1 MKYTETKLSYG
12 DFITLLKSHTDFS
25 EGYDSVGEFAD
36 RSETLDTGMQDH
48 PTFYYF
54 PDLAGKKYVLEEN
67 EGNGGSVVYEVTEV
81 DEENEYPCQIIL
93 RDTVGAWDGD
103 AHENMALYGIS
114 VKPYEADESDIDVK
128 VWIEFYYSDSTC
140 NAPLDRYVRNNDV
153 NQEDLS
159 SEAYEAHEFDTYA
172 DAQAWIDKQ
181 EKNTYHLNHGE
192 MDRPKYAIT
201 GQQVTKA
208 LKISIEGLCQNKYP
222 KTLPY

>member
-25 EGYDSVGEFAD
+25 EGYDSVDEFAD
-36 RSETLDTGMQDH
+36 RSETLDTGMQGY

-67 EGNGGSVVYEVTEV
+67 EGNGGSVVYEVTEF

-128 VWIEFYYSDSTC
+128 VWIEFYYSDLTC
-140 NAPLDRYVRNNDV
+140 GAALDRYVRNNDI
-153 NQEDLS
+153 NQEDS
-159 SEAYEAHEFDTYA
+159 SSDAYEAHEFDTYA

-181 EKNTYHLNHGE
+181 ENSTYYLSNGE
-192 MDRPKYAIT
+192 VDRPKYIIT
-201 GQQVTKA
+201 G
-208 LKISIEGLCQNKYP
+208 
-222 KTLPY
+222 